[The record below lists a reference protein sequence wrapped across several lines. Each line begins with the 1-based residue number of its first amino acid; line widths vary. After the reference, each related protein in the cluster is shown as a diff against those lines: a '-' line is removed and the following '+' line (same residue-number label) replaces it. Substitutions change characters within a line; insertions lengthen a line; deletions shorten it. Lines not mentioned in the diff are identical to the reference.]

1 MSSHRRREVCM
12 LADIRIRRETDNHYV
27 LRDALRAIVAGGA
40 NIETAQQL
48 ADVLAVGDRAV
59 RVPVRQQP
67 YNEMKA
73 TPASRT
79 LDSYGKSLI
88 VYSAAAGERSRQ
100 AKTVLGLT

>member
-1 MSSHRRREVCM
+1 MVS
-12 LADIRIRRETDNHYV
+12 
-27 LRDALRAIVAGGA
+27 GGA

>member
-1 MSSHRRREVCM
+1 MRTALRVNLSTAARRVRRRSC
-12 LADIRIRRETDNHYV
+12 RRWQMV
-27 LRDALRAIVAGGA
+27 SGGA

-100 AKTVLGLT
+100 AKTVLGLTRQ